1 MGQLGLGSPRWHGW
15 AELMLK
21 WALLG
26 VLSSVFRILMADF
39 PVICFVPRALYLESI
54 SELFVL
60 DSDLPLL

>member
-1 MGQLGLGSPRWHGW
+1 MAWVGRAHAQVGSLGGP
-15 AELMLK
+15 
-21 WALLG
+21 
-26 VLSSVFRILMADF
+26 VIRILMADF